1 MRGLPFDPRPAWR
14 EKPPPEPSGGARRC
28 KPQHP
33 QPRFVT
39 LQRVE
44 QEDILPM
51 LKHTDEMQEANR
63 PEIRELIERL
73 SAEGRSWAEA
83 ELALA
88 RAELGELKGQ
98 AIRAVTFAIVGFA
111 AVFCALVVFS
121 QAAIAFLTPYVDG
134 TGVAALIVGFVLL
147 LLVVLS
153 YFVMRSAFSWR
164 TDSIFFR
171 WFGRSPQ
178 GGARS

>member
-1 MRGLPFDPRPAWR
+1 LFFSRM
-14 EKPPPEPSGGARRC
+14 PPGPLPEPSGGARRC

-44 QEDILPM
+44 QEDVLPM

-63 PEIRELIERL
+63 PEISELIERL

-121 QAAIAFLTPYVDG
+121 QAAIAFLTPHVDG
-134 TGVAALIVGFVLL
+134 PGVAALVVGGVLL

-153 YFVMRSAFSWR
+153 YLVMRSAFSWR

-171 WFGRSPQ
+171 WFGRNPT

>member
-1 MRGLPFDPRPAWR
+1 
-14 EKPPPEPSGGARRC
+14 
-28 KPQHP
+28 
-33 QPRFVT
+33 
-39 LQRVE
+39 
-44 QEDILPM
+44 M
-51 LKHTDEMQEANR
+51 LKHTDEMHEANR

-73 SAEGRSWAEA
+73 SSEGRSWAEA
-83 ELALA
+83 ELVLA

-111 AVFCALVVFS
+111 AVFSALVVFS

-147 LLVVLS
+147 LLVVVS

-171 WFGRSPQ
+171 WFGRNPT
-178 GGARS
+178 GGAHS

>member
-1 MRGLPFDPRPAWR
+1 
-14 EKPPPEPSGGARRC
+14 
-28 KPQHP
+28 
-33 QPRFVT
+33 
-39 LQRVE
+39 
-44 QEDILPM
+44 M

-63 PEIRELIERL
+63 PEISELIERL

-121 QAAIAFLTPYVDG
+121 QAAIAFLTPHVDG
-134 TGVAALIVGFVLL
+134 PGVAALVVGGVLL

-153 YFVMRSAFSWR
+153 YLVMRSAFSWR

-171 WFGRSPQ
+171 WFGRNPT